1 MFLNLVIKVYTP
13 QHVEAT
19 VKELERL
26 GYKCVLDTSS
36 ELYPA
41 DFIVVEDT
49 GDYKIRSAF
58 IPLEEST
65 YSYDPD
71 FTKVKTRQL
80 RKLHRV
86 ARTTVSQDA
95 LSSLEVVPKPDVDLQ
110 ELTAQRPEPV
120 AYRGFIA
127 KLVVLWAVLV
137 SGVKRLFNYIK

>member
-26 GYKCVLDTSS
+26 GYKCVIDNSS

-58 IPLEEST
+58 IPLEESA
-65 YSYDPD
+65 YLYDPD
-71 FTKVKTRQL
+71 FAKVKTRQL
-80 RKLHRV
+80 RKLHRL

-95 LSSLEVVPKPDVDLQ
+95 LSSLEVQPKSDVEFTKLVEQ
-110 ELTAQRPEPV
+110 IPAESK
-120 AYRGFIA
+120 GFIA
-127 KLVVLWAVLV
+127 KLIVLWAVLV
-137 SGVKRLFNYIK
+137 SGVKRCFNYIK